1 MAKRKRLG
9 PAAFHDGGDPETGA
23 PVSSAEAAALTPARP
38 SARTAGAT
46 PPIANVAA
54 DAASQAALSDVVE
67 TLNKARREGRM
78 VLELDPASI
87 DPNYLMRD
95 RTRIEADEMSVL
107 VQSISERG
115 QQSPIEVVDLGGAR
129 YGLISGWRRLNAVK
143 QLGDRPVLALLRVPQ
158 DAPEAYLAMIE
169 ENEIR
174 VGLSYY
180 ERARIVSKS
189 VAGQVFDSDKTAL
202 QSLFRTAS
210 RAKRSKIKSFL
221 PVVAHL
227 DGILQFPEDLGE
239 RLGLALSRAL
249 DDDSTL
255 PARLQAALGTP
266 PADAAGEQ
274 SVIKKLLEAPAQPKA
289 RTPRAQNTAPT
300 IRRLVPGL
308 KAETRAD
315 GSVVISGPVLTPAL
329 TRELYD
335 WLRKRTDDGGA

>member
-9 PAAFHDGGDPETGA
+9 PAAFHEEGA
-23 PVSSAEAAALTPARP
+23 PHTAASPDRSVEAAPVKP

-67 TLNKARREGRM
+67 ALSKARSEGRM

-87 DPNYLMRD
+87 DANYLMRD
-95 RTRIEADEMSVL
+95 RTRIDADEMSVL
-107 VQSISERG
+107 VRSISERG
-115 QQSPIEVVDLGGAR
+115 QQSPIEVVDLGDAR

-189 VAGQVFDSDKTAL
+189 VVSHVFESDKAAL
-202 QSLFRTAS
+202 QALFRSAS

-227 DGILQFPEDLGE
+227 DGILHFPEDLGE
-239 RLGLALSRAL
+239 RLGLSLSHALGE
-249 DDDSTL
+249 DTTL
-255 PARLQAALGTP
+255 TARLAAALTP
-266 PADAAGEQ
+266 APKDAAAEQ
-274 SVIKKLLEAPAQPKA
+274 AILKAVLVPSVRAPRDAIVEPSKQAEPATRRLLPGL
-289 RTPRAQNTAPT
+289 RAQ
-300 IRRLVPGL
+300 
-308 KAETRAD
+308 TRAD
-315 GSVVISGPVLTPAL
+315 GSVLISGPVLTPAL
-329 TRELYD
+329 TRELCD
-335 WLRKRTDDGGA
+335 WLRARAEKAGS